1 MSAQL
6 CTPSSSAL
14 VTPPRD
20 RQQAAATPGAAP
32 RAEQAAPPRPGF
44 FAMLAAA
51 YRKRRNEARLRH
63 LAADLDEHMLQDLGA
78 PRWLM
83 NEAAVKRDLARLR
96 DVDYLRW

>member
-6 CTPSSSAL
+6 CTPSSPAL
-14 VTPPRD
+14 AATSWD
-20 RQQAAATPGAAP
+20 RQPATAMPVVAP
-32 RAEQAAPPRPGF
+32 SAEPAPSRLGF

-78 PRWLM
+78 PNWLM

>member
-6 CTPSSSAL
+6 CTPPSPAL
-14 VTPPRD
+14 AATSRD
-20 RQQAAATPGAAP
+20 RQQPAAVLGAPP
-32 RAEQAAPPRPGF
+32 RAEQAAPQPGF

>member
-6 CTPSSSAL
+6 CTPSSPNL
-14 VTPPRD
+14 VAASWD
-20 RQQAAATPGAAP
+20 RQQCTAVPVTAPPAEPAAP
-32 RAEQAAPPRPGF
+32 RLGL
-44 FAMLAAA
+44 FAVLAAA
-51 YRKRRNEARLRH
+51 FRKRRNEARLRH

-78 PRWLM
+78 PSWLM

>member
-14 VTPPRD
+14 ASIARD
-20 RQQAAATPGAAP
+20 RQQSPAQPVAAQPSELAAP
-32 RAEQAAPPRPGF
+32 RAGF
-44 FAMLAAA
+44 IAMLAAA
-51 YRKRRNEARLRH
+51 YRKRRNEARLRQ

-78 PRWLM
+78 PGWLM
-83 NEAAVKRDLARLR
+83 NEVAVKRDLARLR

>member
-6 CTPSSSAL
+6 CTPSSPAL
-14 VTPPRD
+14 VATSRD
-20 RQQAAATPGAAP
+20 RQQPAAMPGAAP
-32 RAEQAAPPRPGF
+32 SGEQAAPPRPGF

>member
-14 VTPPRD
+14 AAISRD
-20 RQQAAATPGAAP
+20 RQQSAAQPVTAPSAELAAP
-32 RAEQAAPPRPGF
+32 RVGF
-44 FAMLAAA
+44 IARLAAA

-96 DVDYLRW
+96 DADYLRW